1 MKKPFARSWAIL
13 MLLLYLTAGM
23 ALGESGRGDL
33 EERFDDVPRMEYDG
47 KTYYLRDRMTTILVA
62 GILPDE
68 VGVPRTDF
76 AALFAIDDNEKRIT
90 PIYINGAT
98 MVEVEGHRLPL
109 REVYALGEDPD
120 ENLLRMAAAVNGVLG
135 VELIDDYMG
144 VDLDGI
150 SAVTE
155 LGRIE
160 GDARQRLHLLRL
172 ALEAMP
178 SKQLN
183 ELYGALSEYLVTD
196 MKSGAVMRALDKSE
210 RYEVADTADLPVISR
225 DGELLPDEA
234 AVRELTAGVFY
245 EDSLF

>member
-1 MKKPFARSWAIL
+1 MRKPSARRCAIL
-13 MLLLYLTAGM
+13 VLLLYLAAGL
-23 ALGESGRGDL
+23 ALGESGHGDL
-33 EERFDDVPRMEYDG
+33 EERFSNVPRMEYAG

-68 VGVPRTDF
+68 AGVPRADF
-76 AALFAIDDNEKRIT
+76 AALFAIDDNEKRIA
-90 PIYINGAT
+90 PVYIDGAV
-98 MVEVEGHRLPL
+98 MVEVEGRRLPL
-109 REVYALGEDPD
+109 REVYALGEDPNED
-120 ENLLRMAAAVNGVLG
+120 LLRMAAAVNGMFG
-135 VELIDDYMG
+135 VELINDYMG
-144 VDLDGI
+144 VDLDGV

-183 ELYGALSEYLVTD
+183 ELYGVLSEYLITD
-196 MKSGAVMRALDKSE
+196 MKSGAVMRALDKAD
-210 RYEVADTADLPVISR
+210 RYEVAETVDLPTIFR
-225 DGELLPDEA
+225 ADELLPDEA
-234 AVRELTAGVFY
+234 AIQELAIGVFY